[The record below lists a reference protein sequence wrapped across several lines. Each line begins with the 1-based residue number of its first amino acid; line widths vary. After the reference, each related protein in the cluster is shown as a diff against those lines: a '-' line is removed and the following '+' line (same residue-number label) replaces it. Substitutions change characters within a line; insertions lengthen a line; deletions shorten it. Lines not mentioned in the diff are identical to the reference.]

1 MNSQL
6 SKLRN
11 DKNYTNLIRLKED
24 EIKSLDFAVN
34 DIKWSHFL

>member
-24 EIKSLDFAVN
+24 EIKSLDFAVC
-34 DIKWSHFL
+34 DIK